1 MPCVLPVLSLKLI
14 AGAGLGGAQRRQAR
28 LGLLATAAGV
38 IASFAALAATSI
50 VLKAAGAAI
59 GWGIQFQYP
68 WFLAAMALAT
78 TLFAASLWG
87 WLPIV
92 LSGAAYDAVASVRS
106 HSPLRNAFLA
116 GAFATLL
123 ATSCSAPFLGTA
135 LGFALSRGPIE
146 IALTLRRVRH
156 RCLWAG
162 RG

>member
-1 MPCVLPVLSLKLI
+1 
-14 AGAGLGGAQRRQAR
+14 
-28 LGLLATAAGV
+28 
-38 IASFAALAATSI
+38 LAATSI

-87 WLPIV
+87 WLPIA

-106 HSPLRNAFLA
+106 HSPIRNAFLA

-123 ATSCSAPFLGTA
+123 RTSCSAPFLGTA

-146 IALTLRRVRH
+146 IALIFAALGVGMAAPWLTVAAVPALVRWLP
-156 RCLWAG
+156 RPGRWMLWLSRALG
-162 RG
+162 LALLGTAAW